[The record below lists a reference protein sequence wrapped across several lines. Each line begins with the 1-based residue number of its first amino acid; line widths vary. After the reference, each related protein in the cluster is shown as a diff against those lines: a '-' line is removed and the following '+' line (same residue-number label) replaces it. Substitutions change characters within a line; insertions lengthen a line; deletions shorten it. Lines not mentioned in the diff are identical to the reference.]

1 MRTVAILVGLVVLLG
16 LATVAAFMPSSAWSR
31 AQRALGGTGSSGGT
45 AHEGTFDPRL
55 AALSADTIALIE
67 VSDSSGTVRTRVAW
81 DPGARVWLRSTPGR
95 GGAWLVT
102 PSRPR
107 GLAGILADVGRAPRA
122 AVRTPPGGSGSG
134 GVGGADGRARD
145 GRVSV
150 RVQAVGGEPITFE
163 VEPSVGGIARVVRAS
178 DAAVDGDAAASV
190 KAWSAE
196 VEGRFAA
203 LFELASIDAWAQES
217 ALAELAQQPSQ
228 IVIESRESTITLERF
243 GSRWTLR
250 AGDLQSRAD
259 SEAVGTLLASL
270 SRFTVDPAS
279 SAARVDDAAAA
290 SDAWS
295 RRVRVVTELPD
306 PAGARRIVQ
315 EVMVEPASGASSGSG
330 AGQGALLDV
339 AIRAMAR
346 GESFDAAGVA
356 GVSWGPIA
364 VLGDA
369 QAVAAT
375 RAGPEA
381 FLARVASSVASADV
395 GTMTV
400 ARASGAAWT
409 EALVP
414 TRDDDARAVATFTV
428 GASGWRRASAA
439 ASVTSGAPAAS
450 GTTPEDARAI
460 AELHQVLTV
469 RKADAVVIPSGAA
482 IERFEERFEIT
493 LAKPPPGGAPLEVLS
508 VGVARLAST
517 DATALDPAP
526 ALYVRRGSVVRVFA
540 GGEGIALLGWL
551 DRVAA
556 PARAEAP

>member
-1 MRTVAILVGLVVLLG
+1 MPMRTVAILVGLVVLLG
-16 LATVAAFMPSSAWSR
+16 LATVAAFMPPSAWSR
-31 AQRALGGTGSSGGT
+31 AQRALGGIGSGGGS
-45 AHEGTFDPRL
+45 AGLATFDPRL

-67 VSDSSGTVRTRVAW
+67 VSDSSGTVRARVAW
-81 DPGARVWLRSTPGR
+81 DSGARVWVRSTPGR
-95 GGAWLVT
+95 SGAWLVT

-107 GLAGILADVGRAPRA
+107 GLAGILADVGRAQRS
-122 AVRTPPGGSGSG
+122 AVRTPPGGSDRGAG
-134 GVGGADGRARD
+134 GD
-145 GRVSV
+145 GRVLV
-150 RVQAVGGEPITFE
+150 RVQAIGGEPITFE

-178 DAAVDGDAAASV
+178 DAAVDGDAAASA

-196 VEGRFAA
+196 VEGRFAG
-203 LFELASIDAWAQES
+203 LFEVASIDAWAQQS

-228 IVIESRESTITLERF
+228 IVIESRDRTITLERF

-259 SEAVGTLLASL
+259 SEAVGTLLAAL
-270 SRFTVDPAS
+270 SRFTVDPAAS
-279 SAARVDDAAAA
+279 VAGIDPAPA
-290 SDAWS
+290 SDAWLA
-295 RRVRVVTELPD
+295 RVRVITELPD

-315 EVMVEPASGASSGSG
+315 EVLIESG
-330 AGQGALLDV
+330 AGAAGASGEALLD
-339 AIRAMAR
+339 ASARALAR
-346 GESFDAAGVA
+346 GESFDAAGTP

-364 VLGDA
+364 VVGDA
-369 QAVAAT
+369 QAAAAT

-381 FLARVASSVASADV
+381 FLSRVASTVASADV

-414 TRDDDARAVATFTV
+414 VREQDPRAVATFTV
-428 GASGWRRASAA
+428 GATGWRRANAA
-439 ASVTSGAPAAS
+439 

-460 AELHQVLTV
+460 ADLHEVLTV
-469 RKADAVVIPSGAA
+469 RKADAVVIPAGAA

-508 VGVARLAST
+508 VGVARLVAT

-540 GGEGIALLGWL
+540 SGDGLALLGWL
-551 DRVAA
+551 DRVAG